1 MRMIWELPP
10 PRPAA
15 TEAEVHVWQ
24 AALAAPPATL
34 AWLEGLLSADE
45 LQRAGRFHFARDRD
59 HYILAR
65 GLLRVILSLYTGT
78 APKTLGFVYNS
89 FGKPALAA
97 GPGQRVPSFNLSHSG
112 DLVLYAIAAGR
123 VVGIDVEQLRPEL
136 ATAEIAERFFAP
148 RERDALQAL
157 PAELRTRAF
166 YDCWTRK
173 EAYIKAR
180 GEGLSIPLDR
190 FEVSLAPGTPAAL
203 LHSEGSPKEAARWR
217 LQELDPDPAYAAAVA
232 VEGHD
237 WQLRCWRWEG
247 EPVQVTALP
256 L

>member
-45 LQRAGRFHFARDRD
+45 LQRAGRFRFARDRD

-65 GLLRVILSLYTGT
+65 GLLRVILGLYAGT
-78 APKTLGFVYNS
+78 APESLCFVYNAH
-89 FGKPALAA
+89 GKPALAA
-97 GPGQRVPSFNLSHSG
+97 GFAEPALSFNLSHSG
-112 DLVLYAIAAGR
+112 DLVLYAVTAGR
-123 VVGIDVEQLRPEL
+123 VVGVDVEQLRPEL

-180 GEGLSIPLDR
+180 GEGLSIPLDQ
-190 FEVSLAPGTPAAL
+190 FEVSLAPGMPAAL

-247 EPVQVTALP
+247 EPVQATALP